1 MEFSLK
7 TLYLYITLYT
17 CLNYAE
23 TINPL
28 LVISIDGFQAAKLDK
43 FLAGYPN
50 SALAEIV
57 KTGIR
62 AKYMEPSFPTLTF
75 PNHVTL
81 VTGIS

>member
-1 MEFSLK
+1 MKLLIQ
-7 TLYLYITLYT
+7 TLYLSIVLNT
-17 CLNYAE
+17 CLKHVD

-43 FLAGYPN
+43 FLAEYPS
-50 SALAEIV
+50 SALAEIA
-57 KTGIR
+57 KIGIR

-81 VTGIS
+81 VTGNY